1 MQRTLYPGIIKP
13 MLDFLVAFPGLVI
26 LSPFMLLS
34 AVVLA
39 VHFRGN
45 PFFTQIRPG
54 KGGRLFR
61 LVKFRSMKDMR
72 DAHGEMLADHL
83 RLTGLGRIVRAT
95 SFDELPQLWNVVKGE
110 MSLIGPRPLLNE
122 YLPLYNDE
130 QQRRHEVRPGI
141 TGWAQVN
148 GRNAISW
155 DDRLAMDVWY
165 VDHMSFGMDLK
176 ILRMTIL
183 KVIRLEKISAGKL
196 LTMQKFQ
203 GNG

>member
-1 MQRTLYPGIIKP
+1 
-13 MLDFLVAFPGLVI
+13 
-26 LSPFMLLS
+26 
-34 AVVLA
+34 
-39 VHFRGN
+39 
-45 PFFTQIRPG
+45 
-54 KGGRLFR
+54 
-61 LVKFRSMKDMR
+61 MR

-183 KVIRLEKISAGKL
+183 KVVRLEKISAGKL
-196 LTMQKFQ
+196 LTMQKFE